1 MDFNNI
7 DIIRWNTLLKRLC
20 NKKSDEIYNNLII
33 KYSEKHRKY
42 HNLNHIEYCL
52 SHFGRVKH
60 LLENEDLVEIAI
72 WYHDI
77 IYETSSKTNE
87 EDSAILAND
96 ELTGLGLKDNYVDKV
111 YEMIIATKHD
121 VEISDKDTKYLIDID
136 LSILGADK
144 ELFSE
149 YEKNIRKEYKWVPFF
164 MYKKKRFEVLNGFL
178 DQKFIYNTDYFR
190 EKFELKARANL
201 NSSLKLFKKIYSM

>member
-1 MDFNNI
+1 MDYNNI
-7 DIIRWNTLLKRLC
+7 DIKRWNTLLKRLC
-20 NKKSDEIYNNLII
+20 NKESDEIYNNLII

-52 SHFGRVKH
+52 SHFDRVKH

-96 ELTGLGLKDNYVDKV
+96 DLTGLGLKDSYVDKV

-121 VEISDKDTKYLIDID
+121 VVVSDKDTKYLIDID
-136 LSILGADK
+136 LAILGADK
-144 ELFSE
+144 EVFLE

-164 MYKKKRFEVLNGFL
+164 MYKKKRFEVLSSFL
-178 DQKFIYNTDYFR
+178 DKKFIYNTDSFR

-201 NSSLKLFKKIYSM
+201 NSSLKLFKKIYTM

>member
-52 SHFGRVKH
+52 SHFDRVKH

-87 EDSAILAND
+87 EDSAILARD
-96 ELTGLGLKDNYVDKV
+96 ELTGLGLNKDFVDSV
-111 YEMIIATKHD
+111 YDMIIATKHD
-121 VEISDKDTKYLIDID
+121 VVVSDKDTKYLIDID
-136 LSILGADK
+136 LAILGADK
-144 ELFSE
+144 EVFLE
-149 YEKNIRKEYKWVPFF
+149 YEKDIRKEYKWVPFF
-164 MYKKKRFEVLNGFL
+164 MYKKKRFEVLSGFL